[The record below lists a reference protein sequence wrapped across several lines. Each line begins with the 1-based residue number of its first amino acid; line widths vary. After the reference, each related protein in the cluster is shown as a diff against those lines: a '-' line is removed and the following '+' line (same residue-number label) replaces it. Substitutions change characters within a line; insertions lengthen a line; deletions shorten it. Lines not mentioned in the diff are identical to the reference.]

1 MLREA
6 DERAAEGGRR
16 VPLDGRRALLGGRRQ
31 EVKERATAGDRSA
44 PLDGGARGTSVPA
57 LPTTAIIEINYLFKI
72 EGVRVLFARDKV
84 CSALYRN
91 KFLRVLLGE
100 GDIYQCKYKSLP
112 WSSGS

>member
-1 MLREA
+1 MRGQR
-6 DERAAEGGRR
+6 RAAEECRSRRGAFGG
-16 VPLDGRRALLGGRRQ
+16 DGRGEGEEQL
-31 EVKERATAGDRSA
+31 ATSA
-44 PLDGGARGTSVPA
+44 PLAEGLEGRPSPA
-57 LPTTAIIEINYLFKI
+57 SPTTAIIEINYLFKI